1 MKAAA
6 APIAIVRVG
15 RFWNPGIVRSAVS
28 GLRIGRDIAMK
39 VSDVMTRRVVSVTP
53 EATIRHAIRLMLD
66 NHISGLPVIDD
77 QGRLVGIVSEADFLR
92 RSEIG
97 TQRKRSRWLDALLG
111 PAGPANDYVHSHGF
125 KVEEVMTRK
134 PITVQE
140 DTPLD
145 QVVHLMEG
153 HRVKRLPV
161 VRGEKVVGIVSRANL
176 MRALAS
182 IYRAAPKS
190 SKGDAAI
197 RSQILSD
204 IAKQDWSLGVDVD
217 VVVRDGIADIWGSI
231 AELAQR
237 DALRVLIEKTP
248 GVKQVAE
255 HLTCELVSV
264 S

>member
-97 TQRKRSRWLDALLG
+97 TQGKRSRWLDALLG

-231 AELAQR
+231 AEPAQR

>member
-1 MKAAA
+1 
-6 APIAIVRVG
+6 
-15 RFWNPGIVRSAVS
+15 
-28 GLRIGRDIAMK
+28 MK

-77 QGRLVGIVSEADFLR
+77 RAKLVGIVSEGDFLR

-97 TQRKRSRWLDALLG
+97 TERRRSRWLGALLG
-111 PAGPANDYVHSHGF
+111 PGEPANDYVHSHGL
-125 KVEEVMTRK
+125 KVKEVMTRK

-145 QVVHLMEG
+145 EVVHLMES
-153 HRVKRLPV
+153 RSVKRLPV
-161 VRGEKVVGIVSRANL
+161 IRGEKVVGVVSRANL

-182 IYRAAPKS
+182 MYRAAPKS
-190 SKGDAAI
+190 SKNDAAI
-197 RSQILSD
+197 RGQILSD
-204 IAKQDWSLGVDVD
+204 IAKQDWSVGIDVD
-217 VVVRDGIADIWGSI
+217 VVVRNGIADIWGSI

-237 DALRVLIEKTP
+237 DALKVLVEKTP
-248 GVKQVAE
+248 GVKHVE
-255 HLTCELVSV
+255 DHLTYELVSV

>member
-1 MKAAA
+1 LQW
-6 APIAIVRVG
+6 PESVG
-15 RFWNPGIVRSAVS
+15 LWNPGFVLSAVI
-28 GLRIGRDIAMK
+28 GFRIGQEIAMK
-39 VSDVMTRRVVSVTP
+39 VSDVMTRRIVSVMP
-53 EATIRHAIRLMLD
+53 EATIGHAIRLMLD

-77 QGRLVGIVSEADFLR
+77 KDKLVGIVSEGDFLR
-92 RSEIG
+92 RSETG
-97 TQRKRSRWLDALLG
+97 TERKRSRWLDAFLG
-111 PAGPANDYVHSHGF
+111 QSAPANDYVRSHGL
-125 KVEEVMTRK
+125 KVKEVMTRK
-134 PITVQE
+134 PITLQE

-145 QVVHLMEG
+145 QVVHLMES

-197 RSQILSD
+197 RSQILLE
-204 IAKQDWSLGVDVD
+204 IAKQDWSVGVDVD

-237 DALRVLIEKTP
+237 DALKVLVERTP
-248 GVKQVAE
+248 GVKQVE
-255 HLTCELVSV
+255 DHLTCELVSV

>member
-1 MKAAA
+1 
-6 APIAIVRVG
+6 
-15 RFWNPGIVRSAVS
+15 
-28 GLRIGRDIAMK
+28 MK

-97 TQRKRSRWLDALLG
+97 TERKRSRWLDALLG
-111 PAGPANDYVHSHGF
+111 PAEPANDYVHSHGV
-125 KVEEVMTRK
+125 KVGEVMTRK

-231 AELAQR
+231 AEPAQR

>member
-1 MKAAA
+1 
-6 APIAIVRVG
+6 
-15 RFWNPGIVRSAVS
+15 
-28 GLRIGRDIAMK
+28 MK

-77 QGRLVGIVSEADFLR
+77 KAKLVGIVSEGDFLR

-97 TQRKRSRWLDALLG
+97 TERKRSRWLDALLG
-111 PAGPANDYVHSHGF
+111 PGQPANDYVHSHGL
-125 KVEEVMTRK
+125 KVKEVMTRK

-145 QVVHLMEG
+145 QVVHLME
-153 HRVKRLPV
+153 RRSVKRLPV
-161 VRGEKVVGIVSRANL
+161 VRGEKVVGVVSRANL

-182 IYRAAPKS
+182 MYRTAPKS
-190 SKGDAAI
+190 SKNDAAI
-197 RSQILSD
+197 RDQILSD
-204 IAKQDWSLGVDVD
+204 IAKQDWSVGVDVD
-217 VVVRDGIADIWGSI
+217 VVVRNGIADIWGSI

-237 DALRVLIEKTP
+237 DALKVLVEKAP
-248 GVKQVAE
+248 GVKQVEE
-255 HLTCELVSV
+255 HLTYELVSV

>member
-1 MKAAA
+1 MARVSR
-6 APIAIVRVG
+6 IVRY
-15 RFWNPGIVRSAVS
+15 
-28 GLRIGRDIAMK
+28 RIGQEIAMK
-39 VSDVMTRRVVSVTP
+39 VSDVMTRRVVSVAP

-77 QGRLVGIVSEADFLR
+77 KGKLVGIVSEGDFLR

-97 TQRKRSRWLDALLG
+97 TERKRSHWLDAFLG
-111 PAGPANDYVHSHGF
+111 PGAPANDYVHSHGF
-125 KVEEVMTRK
+125 KVKEVMTRK

-145 QVVHLMEG
+145 QVVHLMESL
-153 HRVKRLPV
+153 RVKRLPV
-161 VRGEKVVGIVSRANL
+161 VRGEKVVGVVSRVNL

-190 SKGDAAI
+190 SKDDAAI

-204 IAKQDWSLGVDVD
+204 IAKQDWSAGVDVD

-237 DALRVLIEKTP
+237 DALKVLVERTP
-248 GVKQVAE
+248 GVKQVE
-255 HLTCELVSV
+255 DHLTCELVSV